1 MPAFSLLQSA
11 MVKNQLLLGSVVF
24 SVSLVL
30 SLIISQDVGTAIK
43 TGLVTIP
50 ATFLGISA
58 VNLKQRNQQKLILN
72 DLQAEIYELEK
83 WQLQLNRALQT
94 TSAQKQQI
102 ETNINFLQV
111 QLRQL
116 SERTTEQ
123 RYYQQQV
130 TQELDL
136 LVQQKTS
143 LETNYQEL
151 QTQFQSL
158 EQQKGEIDQSVRSLK
173 QLKHDAEA
181 EFYQFET
188 QLQELRSQVTH
199 LHIQKQELED
209 GIVLL
214 NRLKP
219 QLEAKSHQL
228 QTEIQQ
234 LEKQQ
239 AELSESL
246 NAVLEQKSTTQVHLS
261 LLQQQLLEDRAKHDK
276 IKQELSQLIEQKQYL
291 SSDKPIDKIPEEW
304 QNFISHISDSELQVI
319 RAIMQQSDPSATI
332 KKIAEDNVTMPELLI
347 DSINECALDT
357 IGDLLIEP
365 GSDSIPLG
373 IMEEYL
379 IQLNKILNLN
389 KTV

>member
-1 MPAFSLLQSA
+1 
-11 MVKNQLLLGSVVF
+11 MVKHRLLLGSVVF
-24 SVSLVL
+24 SASLIL
-30 SLIISQDVGTAIK
+30 SLIVSQDVGTALR
-43 TGLVTIP
+43 TGLITIP
-50 ATFLGISA
+50 AIFLGIA
-58 VNLKQRNQQKLILN
+58 VVNFKQRNQQKLVVN
-72 DLQAEIYELEK
+72 DLQAEIYKLEK
-83 WQLQLNRALQT
+83 WQVQLNSSLLAISEQRQQT
-94 TSAQKQQI
+94 
-102 ETNINFLQV
+102 ETNINFLQI

-123 RYYQQQV
+123 RHYQQQV
-130 TQELDL
+130 TQELDV

-143 LETNYQEL
+143 LETTYQEL
-151 QTQFQSL
+151 QAQVQSL
-158 EQQKGEIDQSVRSLK
+158 EQHKGELNQSVRSLK

-181 EFYQFET
+181 EFYLFET
-188 QLQELRSQVTH
+188 QLQELRSQATH
-199 LHIQKQELED
+199 LHMQKQELED

-219 QLEAKSHQL
+219 QLEEKSHQL

-239 AELSESL
+239 TVSIDALH
-246 NAVLEQKSTTQVHLS
+246 AVSKQKDNTQVHLN
-261 LLQQQLLEDRAKHDK
+261 LLNQELLEHQAKHDK
-276 IKQELSQLIEQKQYL
+276 IKQELEQLIEQKQYL
-291 SSDKPIDKIPEEW
+291 SSENPTNKIPEEW

-332 KKIAEDNVTMPELLI
+332 KKIAEANITMPELLI

-379 IQLNKILNLN
+379 IQLNKILNLS
-389 KTV
+389 KTL

>member
-1 MPAFSLLQSA
+1 
-11 MVKNQLLLGSVVF
+11 MVNNRLLLGSVVF
-24 SVSLVL
+24 SASLVL
-30 SLIISQDVGTAIK
+30 SLIVSQDVGMALK
-43 TGLVTIP
+43 TGLITIP
-50 ATFLGISA
+50 ATFLGIAA

-72 DLQAEIYELEK
+72 DLQAEIYTLEK
-83 WQLQLNRALQT
+83 WQSQLNQSLRVISEQRQQT
-94 TSAQKQQI
+94 

-116 SERTTEQ
+116 LERTTEQ

-136 LVQQKTS
+136 LVQQKHS
-143 LETNYQEL
+143 LETTLQEL
-151 QTQFQSL
+151 KAQVQGL
-158 EQQKGEIDQSVRSLK
+158 EQHKGEIDQSVRSLK
-173 QLKHDAEA
+173 KLKHDTEA
-181 EFYQFET
+181 EFYLFEN
-188 QLQELRSQVTH
+188 QLQDLRSQVTH

-209 GIVLL
+209 GVMLL

-219 QLEAKSHQL
+219 QLEEKSHQL

-239 AELSESL
+239 AECSESL
-246 NAVLEQKSTTQVHLS
+246 DAIAKQKAATQIHLS
-261 LLQQQLLEDRAKHDK
+261 LVNQELLEQQAENDK
-276 IKQELSQLIEQKQYL
+276 IKQQSNQLIAQRKHL
-291 SSDKPIDKIPEEW
+291 SSEKTADKIPEEW
-304 QNFISHISDSELQVI
+304 QNFISHISQSEMQVI
-319 RAIMQQSDPSATI
+319 EAIIQQSDPSATI
-332 KKIAEDNVTMPELLI
+332 KKIADDNITMPELLI

-379 IQLNKILNLN
+379 ILLNKILNLN
-389 KTV
+389 KTL

>member
-94 TSAQKQQI
+94 TSAQKQQT

-151 QTQFQSL
+151 QAQFQSL
-158 EQQKGEIDQSVRSLK
+158 EQHKGEIDQSVRSLK

-181 EFYQFET
+181 EFYLFET

-219 QLEAKSHQL
+219 QLEEKSHQL

-234 LEKQQ
+234 LEKHQ
-239 AELSESL
+239 AELNESL
-246 NAVLEQKSTTQVHLS
+246 NAISEQKSTTQIHLS
-261 LLQQQLLEDRAKHDK
+261 LLQQQLLEHQAKNDK

-291 SSDKPIDKIPEEW
+291 SSEKPTDKIPEEW

-389 KTV
+389 KTI

>member
-1 MPAFSLLQSA
+1 
-11 MVKNQLLLGSVVF
+11 MVNNRLLLGSVVF
-24 SVSLVL
+24 SASLVL
-30 SLIISQDVGTAIK
+30 SLIVSQDVGMALK
-43 TGLVTIP
+43 TGLITIP
-50 ATFLGISA
+50 ATFLGIAA

-72 DLQAEIYELEK
+72 DLQAEIYTLEK
-83 WQLQLNRALQT
+83 WQSQLNQSLRVISEQRQQT
-94 TSAQKQQI
+94 

-136 LVQQKTS
+136 LVQQKHS
-143 LETNYQEL
+143 LETTLQEL
-151 QTQFQSL
+151 QAQVQGL
-158 EQQKGEIDQSVRSLK
+158 EQHKGEIDQSVRSLK
-173 QLKHDAEA
+173 KLKHDTEA
-181 EFYQFET
+181 EFYLFEN
-188 QLQELRSQVTH
+188 QLQDLHSQVTH

-209 GIVLL
+209 GVMLL

-219 QLEAKSHQL
+219 QLEEKSHQL

-239 AELSESL
+239 AEYSESL
-246 NAVLEQKSTTQVHLS
+246 DAIAKQKATTQIHLS
-261 LLQQQLLEDRAKHDK
+261 LLNQELLEQQAENDK
-276 IKQELSQLIEQKQYL
+276 IKQQSNQLIAQIKHL
-291 SSDKPIDKIPEEW
+291 SSEKIADKIPEEW
-304 QNFISHISDSELQVI
+304 QNFISHISQSEMQVI
-319 RAIMQQSDPSATI
+319 EAIIQQSDPSATI
-332 KKIAEDNVTMPELLI
+332 KKIADDNITMPELLI

-379 IQLNKILNLN
+379 LLLNKIINLN
-389 KTV
+389 KTL

>member
-1 MPAFSLLQSA
+1 
-11 MVKNQLLLGSVVF
+11 MVNNRLLLGSVVF
-24 SVSLVL
+24 SASLVL
-30 SLIISQDVGTAIK
+30 SLIVSQDVGMALK
-43 TGLVTIP
+43 TGLITIP
-50 ATFLGISA
+50 ATFLGIAA

-72 DLQAEIYELEK
+72 DLQAEIYTLEK
-83 WQLQLNRALQT
+83 WQSQLNQSLRVISEQRQQT
-94 TSAQKQQI
+94 

-116 SERTTEQ
+116 LERTTEQ

-136 LVQQKTS
+136 LVQQKHS
-143 LETNYQEL
+143 LETTLQEL
-151 QTQFQSL
+151 QAQVQGL
-158 EQQKGEIDQSVRSLK
+158 EQHKGEIDQSVRSLK
-173 QLKHDAEA
+173 KLKHDTEA
-181 EFYQFET
+181 EFYLFEN
-188 QLQELRSQVTH
+188 QLQDLRSQVTH

-209 GIVLL
+209 GVMLL

-219 QLEAKSHQL
+219 QLEEKSHQL

-239 AELSESL
+239 AECSESL
-246 NAVLEQKSTTQVHLS
+246 DAIAKQKATTQIHLS
-261 LLQQQLLEDRAKHDK
+261 LLNQELLEQQAENDK
-276 IKQELSQLIEQKQYL
+276 IKQQSNQLIAQRKHL
-291 SSDKPIDKIPEEW
+291 SSEKTADKIPEEW
-304 QNFISHISDSELQVI
+304 QNFISHISQSEMQVI
-319 RAIMQQSDPSATI
+319 EAIIQQSDPSATI
-332 KKIAEDNVTMPELLI
+332 KKIADDNITMPELLI

-379 IQLNKILNLN
+379 LLLNKIINLN
-389 KTV
+389 KTL

>member
-1 MPAFSLLQSA
+1 
-11 MVKNQLLLGSVVF
+11 MVKNRLLLGSVVF

-30 SLIISQDVGTAIK
+30 SLIISRDLGTALK
-43 TGLVTIP
+43 TGLITIP
-50 ATFLGISA
+50 ATFLGVVA

-72 DLQAEIYELEK
+72 DLQVEIYKLEK
-83 WQLQLNRALQT
+83 WQMQLNQALRL
-94 TSAQKQQI
+94 TSEQKQQT
-102 ETNINFLQV
+102 ETNINFLQT

-123 RYYQQQV
+123 RHYQRQITQQ
-130 TQELDL
+130 LDL
-136 LVQQKTS
+136 LVQQKSS
-143 LETNYQEL
+143 LETTSQEL
-151 QTQFQSL
+151 HAQVQSL
-158 EQQKGEIDQSVRSLK
+158 EQHKGEIDQSVRSLK
-173 QLKHDAEA
+173 QLKHDAET
-181 EFYQFET
+181 EFYLFET
-188 QLQELRSQVTH
+188 QLQDLRSQVTH

-219 QLEAKSHQL
+219 QLEEKSHQL

-239 AELSESL
+239 AEFSESL
-246 NAVLEQKSTTQVHLS
+246 NAISEQKNNTQIHLS
-261 LLQQQLLEDRAKHDK
+261 LLQQQLLEHQAKNDK

-291 SSDKPIDKIPEEW
+291 SSENPPDKIPEEW
-304 QNFISHISDSELQVI
+304 QNFLAHISQSELQVI
-319 RAIMQQSDPSATI
+319 EAIMQHNDPSATI
-332 KKIAEDNVTMPELLI
+332 KKIAEDNITMPELLI

-389 KTV
+389 KTG

>member
-1 MPAFSLLQSA
+1 
-11 MVKNQLLLGSVVF
+11 MVKNRLLLGSVVF

-30 SLIISQDVGTAIK
+30 SLIISQDIGIALK

-50 ATFLGISA
+50 ATFLGVSA

-72 DLQAEIYELEK
+72 DLQAEIYKLEN
-83 WQLQLNRALQT
+83 WQVQLNQALRA
-94 TSAQKQQI
+94 TSEQKQQT

-123 RYYQQQV
+123 RYYQQQI
-130 TQELDL
+130 TQQLDL
-136 LVQQKTS
+136 LVQQKSS
-143 LETNYQEL
+143 LETSYQEL
-151 QTQFQSL
+151 QAQVQLL
-158 EQQKGEIDQSVRSLK
+158 EQHKGELDRSVRSLK
-173 QLKHDAEA
+173 KLKHDAEA
-181 EFYQFET
+181 EFHLFET
-188 QLQELRSQVTH
+188 QLQELRNQVTS

-209 GIVLL
+209 GVTLL

-219 QLEAKSHQL
+219 QLEEKSHQL

-234 LEKQQ
+234 LETQQ
-239 AELSESL
+239 AKLSESL
-246 NAVLEQKSTTQVHLS
+246 NVIFTQKNTNQIHLS
-261 LLQQQLLEDRAKHDK
+261 LLNQELLEQQAKNK
-276 IKQELSQLIEQKQYL
+276 QIKQELTQLIEQKNNFFSAQNT
-291 SSDKPIDKIPEEW
+291 DKVPEEW
-304 QNFISHISDSELQVI
+304 QSFIAHLSQPELQVVE
-319 RAIMQQSDPSATI
+319 AIMQQSDPSTAI
-332 KKIAEDNVTMPELLI
+332 KKIAEDNITMPELLI

-389 KTV
+389 KTI

>member
-1 MPAFSLLQSA
+1 
-11 MVKNQLLLGSVVF
+11 MVNNRLLLGSVVF
-24 SVSLVL
+24 SASLVL
-30 SLIISQDVGTAIK
+30 SLIVSQDVGMALK
-43 TGLVTIP
+43 TGLITIP
-50 ATFLGISA
+50 ATFLGIAA

-72 DLQAEIYELEK
+72 DLQAEIYQLEK
-83 WQLQLNRALQT
+83 WQSQLNQSLRMIAEQRQQT
-94 TSAQKQQI
+94 

-130 TQELDL
+130 TQELDS
-136 LVQQKTS
+136 LVQQKHS
-143 LETNYQEL
+143 LETTSQEL
-151 QTQFQSL
+151 QAQVQGL
-158 EQQKGEIDQSVRSLK
+158 EQHKGEIDQSVRSLRK
-173 QLKHDAEA
+173 LKHDAEA
-181 EFYQFET
+181 EFYSFEN
-188 QLQELRSQVTH
+188 QLQDLRSQVTH

-209 GIVLL
+209 GVTLL

-219 QLEAKSHQL
+219 QLEEKSHQL

-239 AELSESL
+239 AEYSESL
-246 NAVLEQKSTTQVHLS
+246 DAITKQKNTTQIHLS
-261 LLQQQLLEDRAKHDK
+261 LLNQELLEQQDKNDK
-276 IKQELSQLIEQKQYL
+276 IKQEVNQLIEQRKYL
-291 SSDKPIDKIPEEW
+291 SSEKPADKIPEEW
-304 QNFISHISDSELQVI
+304 QNFISHISQSEMQVI
-319 RAIMQQSDPSATI
+319 RAIIQQNDPGATI
-332 KKIAEDNVTMPELLI
+332 KKIAEDNITMPELLI

-379 IQLNKILNLN
+379 ILINKILNLN
-389 KTV
+389 KTL